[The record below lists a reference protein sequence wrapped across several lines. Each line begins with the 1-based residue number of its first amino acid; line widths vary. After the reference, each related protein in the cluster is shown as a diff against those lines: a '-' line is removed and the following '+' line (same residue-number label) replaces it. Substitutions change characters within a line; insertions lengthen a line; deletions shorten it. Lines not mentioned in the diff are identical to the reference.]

1 MVVSSKW
8 PLSFT
13 FPHQIPVCT
22 SSPCMSYIKTNLIF
36 RDLISQTV
44 LHEEYRSGSSSL
56 CSLLQCPVTSSLL
69 SPTIFLSA
77 LFSNT
82 LGLFS
87 ALNVRSSFKV
97 NMKQWS
103 ELQFSV
109 YLSFPPPHKKC
120 IRQDSGLNGSKH
132 PPYLICSYFT
142 VMCKFGSLVSF
153 PNELCLTLEWS
164 NTRPVY
170 TALTSSLLDFFN
182 CIAVCKVTGNVT

>member
-1 MVVSSKW
+1 
-8 PLSFT
+8 
-13 FPHQIPVCT
+13 
-22 SSPCMSYIKTNLIF
+22 
-36 RDLISQTV
+36 
-44 LHEEYRSGSSSL
+44 
-56 CSLLQCPVTSSLL
+56 
-69 SPTIFLSA
+69 
-77 LFSNT
+77 
-82 LGLFS
+82 
-87 ALNVRSSFKV
+87 
-97 NMKQWS
+97 MKQWS

-182 CIAVCKVTGNVT
+182 CIAVCKVTGNVTWNAYLIVVKHFYCSCVVVWCILLEVHWNVIVACSMQCMCGAVM